1 MEITAI
7 AMTNTQAIAE
17 KAKVPVQLLV
27 MCDGYLCID
36 ESANGLL
43 LFHVMQSVV
52 VVTYET
58 QSERAI
64 DSQTSRLRHDQFDAG
79 ARGMIP
85 RPS

>member
-1 MEITAI
+1 
-7 AMTNTQAIAE
+7 MTTTKAIAE
-17 KAKVPVQLLV
+17 KAKVPVQLLF
-27 MCDGYLCID
+27 MCYRYLCID

-43 LFHVMQSVV
+43 LFRVMQSVV

-64 DSQTSRLRHDQFDAG
+64 DSQNSRLRYDQFDAG

>member
-1 MEITAI
+1 
-7 AMTNTQAIAE
+7 
-17 KAKVPVQLLV
+17 

-43 LFHVMQSVV
+43 LFRVMQSVV

-64 DSQTSRLRHDQFDAG
+64 DSQNSRLRYDQFDAG